1 MPAELPPMN
10 KEAMM
15 RAFDDLNTRHLKL
28 ENAMKVAL
36 AEEESRQFV
45 DALPGDVSVGLSSGT
60 SGNRGLFAVSRRERA
75 LWVAAVLAKL
85 LGWSWKPRKVAFFL
99 RANNKLY
106 QSVRSRLLSFHYF
119 DLLGSFDPLLERIAD
134 LQPNIVVAQPSVLM
148 QLALAVQ
155 QRRIS
160 IKPSKIISV
169 AEVLEPEV
177 KHLVETVFSLQLS
190 EVYQCTE
197 GFLASSCCAGNLHF
211 HEDLLTI
218 EPQWLD
224 ADKRR
229 FFPVVTDFTRRVQP
243 MVNYTLNDVV
253 HLRKEPCSCGS
264 PFLCIEKIEGR
275 ADDMLVFERLDGGA
289 ALVFPDW
296 IRRVMLMHVP
306 QASHYQIEQKAT
318 NLLFFWLDGEH
329 AADLFLAF
337 KEALANWCAGQELK
351 MPELQ
356 LNGPVPFNPVRKFR
370 VISRSGSLPVDGLP
384 FL

>member
-1 MPAELPPMN
+1 MN

-15 RAFDDLNTRHLKL
+15 RAFDNLNTRRLRL
-28 ENAMKVAL
+28 ENAMQVAL
-36 AEEESRQFV
+36 AAEESRQFD

-75 LWVAAVLAKL
+75 LWVAAVLAKV

-119 DLLGSFDPLLERIAD
+119 DLLEPFDPLLERIAD
-134 LQPNIVVAQPSVLM
+134 LQPDIVVAQPSVLR

-155 QRRIS
+155 QKRIC
-160 IKPSKIISV
+160 INPSKIISV
-169 AEVLEPEV
+169 AEVLNPEV
-177 KHLVETVFSLQLS
+177 KDLVETVFSLQVN

-197 GFLASSCCAGNLHF
+197 GFLASSCSAGNLHF
-211 HEDLLTI
+211 HEDLLMV
-218 EPQWLD
+218 EQQWLD

-229 FFPVVTDFTRRVQP
+229 FFPVITDFTRRVQP

-253 HLRKEPCSCGS
+253 HLRKEPCPCGS
-264 PFLCIEKIEGR
+264 PYLCIEKIEGR

-289 ALVFPDW
+289 VLVFPDW
-296 IRRVMLMHVP
+296 IRRIMLMHVP
-306 QASHYQIEQKAT
+306 QATHYQIEQNAA
-318 NLLFFWLDGEH
+318 NMLFCWLDGDQ

-337 KEALANWCAGQELK
+337 KGALANWCTNQELK
-351 MPELQ
+351 MPELHFS
-356 LNGPVPFNPVRKFR
+356 GPVPFNPTRKFR
-370 VISRSGSLPVDGLP
+370 VISRSADLPAAGLP
-384 FL
+384 LL